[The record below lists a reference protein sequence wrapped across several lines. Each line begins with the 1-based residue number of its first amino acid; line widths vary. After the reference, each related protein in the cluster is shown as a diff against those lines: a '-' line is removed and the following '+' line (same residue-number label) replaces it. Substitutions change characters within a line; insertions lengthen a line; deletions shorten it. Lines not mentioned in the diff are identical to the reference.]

1 MARVQLDEAGIR
13 SSTFAQRYDSIVFP
27 AILSS
32 EPIMRPGRRGF
43 LNDFTS
49 YSVVMTNRVLIAV
62 VLAACAATHVLA
74 DNWPQ
79 WRGPQLNGTSSETD
93 LPIRWSKTESL
104 AWTLPLPAWSG
115 STPVIWRDRVFLN
128 VAEGPQVFLWCVDR
142 DKGHVVWKRAIA
154 AGNRQIRKQNMSSPS
169 PVTDG
174 THVWVMTGTGILK
187 AFDFEGRE
195 RWTRDVQHDYGLFG
209 QLYGYGS
216 SPLLFEDSLYV
227 QVLHGSHTAEPS
239 YLLRIDKATGKT
251 VWRVERVTN
260 ARQESPDAYTTPTV
274 VHYGTRSE
282 IVVSGADVVTGHDP
296 ATGAEVWRAEGL
308 NPGGDGIFRI
318 IASPFVHDG
327 IVYAPTRERPMLAL
341 KAGGRGDVSRTHV
354 LWRFVNGPDVPTP
367 VSDGTYVYVI
377 NDRGIMWCLDA
388 RTGVPA
394 YERQRLRPSTYTGS
408 PILADGKIYV
418 TNEDG
423 LTSVVRAGPKFD
435 IIAENDLEDYTLSS
449 PAVSDGQIFIRTD
462 KALYVI
468 GQRRR

>member
-1 MARVQLDEAGIR
+1 
-13 SSTFAQRYDSIVFP
+13 
-27 AILSS
+27 
-32 EPIMRPGRRGF
+32 MRPGRRGF
-43 LNDFTS
+43 LNDLAS
-49 YSVVMTNRVLIAV
+49 YSVVMTNRVVTAI

-79 WRGPQLNGTSSETD
+79 WRGPQLNGTSSETG

-128 VAEGPQVFLWCVDR
+128 VADGPQVFLWCIDR
-142 DKGHVVWKRAIA
+142 DNGHVVWKRAIA
-154 AGNRQIRKQNMSSPS
+154 SGNRQIRKQNMSSPS

-260 ARQESPDAYTTPTV
+260 ARQESPDAYTTPTLV
-274 VHYGTRSE
+274 RYGTRSE

-308 NPGGDGIFRI
+308 NPAGDGIYRI

-354 LWRFVNGPDVPTP
+354 LWRFLNGPDVPTP

-388 RTGVPA
+388 RTGVPV

-423 LTSVVRAGPKFD
+423 LTSVVRAGPKFE
-435 IIAENDLEDYTLSS
+435 IIAENDLEEYTLSS

>member
-1 MARVQLDEAGIR
+1 ML
-13 SSTFAQRYDSIVFP
+13 
-27 AILSS
+27 
-32 EPIMRPGRRGF
+32 
-43 LNDFTS
+43 
-49 YSVVMTNRVLIAV
+49 
-62 VLAACAATHVLA
+62 
-74 DNWPQ
+74 
-79 WRGPQLNGTSSETD
+79 
-93 LPIRWSKTESL
+93 
-104 AWTLPLPAWSG
+104 
-115 STPVIWRDRVFLN
+115 
-128 VAEGPQVFLWCVDR
+128 
-142 DKGHVVWKRAIA
+142 
-154 AGNRQIRKQNMSSPS
+154 
-169 PVTDG
+169 
-174 THVWVMTGTGILK
+174 TGTGILK

-260 ARQESPDAYTTPTV
+260 ARQESPDAYTTPTLV
-274 VHYGTRSE
+274 RDGTRSE

-308 NPGGDGIFRI
+308 NPAGDGIYRI
-318 IASPFVHDG
+318 IASPLVHDG

-354 LWRFVNGPDVPTP
+354 LWRFMNGPDVPTP

-388 RTGVPA
+388 RTGVPV

-423 LTSVVRAGPKFD
+423 LTSVVRAGPKFE
-435 IIAENDLEDYTLSS
+435 ILAENDLDEYTLSS
-449 PAVSDGQIFIRTD
+449 PAVSDGQIFVRTD
-462 KALYVI
+462 KALYAI